1 MRAVLMALAL
11 CAMNGCQPQPQ
22 PQPQQVSEPMAK
34 ELSDMRTTVP
44 LVRRLDPGETAAIE
58 LEFDVPAQ
66 ADDPA
71 PPVFIGIRIKGE
83 DSADAWSTYDRLRA
97 ADISAEVHL
106 YRLQES
112 RQIPVALERA
122 QDKSRSEV
130 EFITLAPDGLVPGLT
145 PADADFSTMQA
156 AGLIAPGVE
165 YQELKFAGATNVH
178 AGRYKAVV
186 RLGQNSQTLFET
198 NSELL
203 IAYSHKGK

>member
-1 MRAVLMALAL
+1 MLMALAL
-11 CAMNGCQPQPQ
+11 CTMTGCQQQ
-22 PQPQQVSEPMAK
+22 TQQVSEPAAK
-34 ELSDMRTTVP
+34 EPSDMRTTVP
-44 LVRRLDPGETAAIE
+44 LVRHLDPDGAAAIE
-58 LEFDVPAQ
+58 MEFDVPAQ
-66 ADDPA
+66 EDDPA
-71 PPVFIGIRIKGE
+71 PPVFIGIRIKGK
-83 DSADAWSTYDRLRA
+83 DSDDAWSTYRRLRA
-97 ADISAEVHL
+97 AGISAEVHL

-112 RQIPVALERA
+112 RQVAVALERV

-156 AGLIAPGVE
+156 AGLVAPGVE
-165 YQELKFAGATNVH
+165 YLQLKFAAAANVP

-186 RLGQNSQTLFET
+186 RLGQNSRMLLDT

>member
-1 MRAVLMALAL
+1 
-11 CAMNGCQPQPQ
+11 
-22 PQPQQVSEPMAK
+22 
-34 ELSDMRTTVP
+34 MRTTVP

-66 ADDPA
+66 VDDPA

-186 RLGQNSQTLFET
+186 RLGQNSQTLFDT
-198 NSELL
+198 NSELI

>member
-1 MRAVLMALAL
+1 MRTVLMALAL
-11 CAMNGCQPQPQ
+11 CTMTGCQ
-22 PQPQQVSEPMAK
+22 PQPQQVSEPTAK
-34 ELSDMRTTVP
+34 EPSDMRTTVP
-44 LVRRLDPGETAAIE
+44 LVRHFDPSGTEAIE
-58 LEFDVPAQ
+58 LDFDVAAQ
-66 ADDPA
+66 VNDPA
-71 PPVFIGIRIKGE
+71 PPVFIGIRIKGK
-83 DSADAWSTYDRLRA
+83 DSDDAWSAYRRLRA

-112 RQIPVALERA
+112 RQVAVALERV

-145 PADADFSTMQA
+145 PADADVSTMKA
-156 AGLIAPGVE
+156 AGLVAPGVE
-165 YQELKFAGATNVH
+165 YLELKFAGAANVP

-186 RLGQNSQTLFET
+186 RLGQNSQMLFDT

>member
-1 MRAVLMALAL
+1 MRTVLMALAIFTM
-11 CAMNGCQPQPQ
+11 AGCQ
-22 PQPQQVSEPMAK
+22 PQPQQVSEPTAK
-34 ELSDMRTTVP
+34 EPSDMRTAVP
-44 LVRRLDPGETAAIE
+44 LVLKLDPNQTGPIE
-58 LEFDVPAQ
+58 LEFDIPTQV
-66 ADDPA
+66 DDPA
-71 PPVFIGIRIKGE
+71 PPVFIGIRIKGK
-83 DSADAWSTYDRLRA
+83 DSDDAWSTYRRLRA
-97 ADISAEVHL
+97 AGISAEVHL

-112 RQIPVALERA
+112 RQVAVALERV

-156 AGLIAPGVE
+156 AGLVAPGVE
-165 YQELKFAGATNVH
+165 YLELKFAGAANVP

-186 RLGQNSQTLFET
+186 RLGQNSRTLLDT